1 MTAIM
6 TQNAGGLETEQY
18 FCIPAVVYTCF
29 FHSSCAG
36 GTCCDKSTDGRNK
49 QAHASDCKRNDDH
62 SAFHRLVDLRL
73 ARQPRTTHN
82 TPRSK
87 RPLID
92 VHTLLK
98 HLFLRVRG
106 TRDSVRQELR
116 QLDLTASAVAVASAE
131 SYALHYPGDATIDA
145 CAVVL
150 RRFENGLPFFR
161 SDLHLFRS
169 ELVHERFQR
178 ESH

>member
-6 TQNAGGLETEQY
+6 TQNAGGWKRNTT
-18 FCIPAVVYTCF
+18 FV
-29 FHSSCAG
+29 FHPSYAQSFPLAMCRKGKCDQDTAG
-36 GTCCDKSTDGRNK
+36 WNK
-49 QAHASDCKRNDDH
+49 QTHSSDCKRNDDH
-62 SAFHRLVDLRL
+62 SSFHRLADLRL
-73 ARQPRTTHN
+73 ARQPRTIHD
-82 TPRSK
+82 TPRSH
-87 RPLID
+87 RPFIN

-98 HLFLRVRG
+98 HLLLCVRG

-116 QLDLTASAVAVASAE
+116 QLDLAASTVAVAPTE
-131 SYALHYPGDATIDA
+131 RYALPCKRDATIDA

-150 RRFENGLPFFR
+150 RRFENRLPFFS
-161 SDLHLFRS
+161 SDLHFFRS